1 MGCTCRQP
9 AHCPVCNLAV
19 RVPLTNLDQ
28 AASVA
33 AKAARTTR
41 PGSPVQRKG
50 FGFLI
55 GGTSPCPRCGHP
67 VETAH
72 SRSCVA
78 QALSAAGVAP
88 GTRAQ
93 ILAKIT
99 FPEG

>member
-1 MGCTCRQP
+1 M
-9 AHCPVCNLAV
+9 
-19 RVPLTNLDQ
+19 PLSNLDQ
-28 AASVA
+28 AATLA
-33 AKAARTTR
+33 DRAARSSR
-41 PGSPVQRKG
+41 AASPVARKG
-50 FGFLI
+50 LAFLI
-55 GGTSPCPRCGHP
+55 GGSSPCPRCGHP

-88 GTRAQ
+88 GARAA